1 MYSFGFP
8 GCLRGGLEGL
18 CVSVGCS
25 VRVGDATEHH
35 KVTNGIA
42 ADAVA
47 AVHAAG
53 GLARGEFFRYL
64 VIVLFDPLARCE
76 KGQKPVV
83 FTVLEIIIDPLV
95 SLILSGQSV
104 FCES

>member
-18 CVSVGCS
+18 SVSVGCS
-25 VRVGDATEHH
+25 VRAGDATEHH
-35 KVTNGIA
+35 KVTHGIA

-53 GLARGEFFRYL
+53 GLARGEFIRYL

-76 KGQKPVV
+76 KGQNPVV
-83 FTVLEIIIDPLV
+83 FIAPKSIIDPLV
-95 SLILSGQSV
+95 SLV
-104 FCES
+104 FVRPKRVL